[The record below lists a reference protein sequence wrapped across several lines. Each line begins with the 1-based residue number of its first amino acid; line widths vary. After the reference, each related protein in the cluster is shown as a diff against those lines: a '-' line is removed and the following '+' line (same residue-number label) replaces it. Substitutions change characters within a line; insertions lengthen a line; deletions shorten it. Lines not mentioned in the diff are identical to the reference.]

1 MPKGRP
7 KSQVAP
13 CRFCSK
19 QFKRQEHL
27 QRHERTHTREKPYPC
42 ECGKDYAR
50 QDLLVRH
57 QRLDHQSGTPASGSP
72 PTPHENVSPHLAPNA
87 LTSCSTNM
95 PSTQPMSE
103 STVSSLSLP
112 STSQTVHSILDF
124 QSTSGLDFLWDE
136 AATTFDFLPSVF
148 FNTDYPL
155 SDITDRAELHTNP
168 APVNPAIDAYG
179 TPQITPEIE
188 VQPSRAPGIVS
199 NDNDALL
206 RRALVA
212 TSDAASSWLW
222 TITATTH
229 SSLLHTVRCKTHIL
243 PKEFRLPSRHAL
255 SRYLE
260 SYFRAFDY
268 HLPFVHKPT
277 FSTKTAAPE
286 LVLSMAAVGALYRF
300 EHPRGYLLYF
310 AAKALVDDQI
320 AQRSDHVVSHL
331 MARSP
336 EDRVARFSMTSPTIY
351 IPKHILQTIQALL
364 VLLTMSSWADSPIV
378 RDSMSMAGKLAMLVR
393 EAALSV
399 DDERPDGL
407 AWEAWVRN
415 EERRRT
421 LFVAYVLFNLQ
432 SIAFSVPPMVLSHEV
447 VLCLP
452 STEIEWNAQ
461 TAAEWENLRLT
472 NVGAFEER
480 CFQETLSQVLAGKSV
495 YEHKTVSAFGNYVL
509 IHGCYQQIFFER
521 QASGGFLP
529 FHRSTLRPDVV
540 RIFEGALRA
549 WQNSWEATAE
559 STLDPQSPKGPLGFN
574 ATALLRL
581 AYIRLNSNLPPF
593 RRFDDIEPSP
603 IINMF
608 ANATSQAVER
618 SVSVDRAILQC
629 IHTLSIPVRAGV
641 AYVARTQVDW
651 SIQHALCNLEC
662 ALLLCNWLES
672 VACAV
677 ESSGMATLR
686 EDEKELLAALS
697 SLVRETE
704 VMDDLLN
711 IQDGYAVHFRRLAWC
726 TTKLWAEIFSGGY
739 VFEISHLVGTTLS
752 DIADILEQRL
762 LGGQIR

>member
-1 MPKGRP
+1 MTDEFRID
-7 KSQVAP
+7 
-13 CRFCSK
+13 
-19 QFKRQEHL
+19 
-27 QRHERTHTREKPYPC
+27 TREKPYPC

-103 STVSSLSLP
+103 STVSNLSLP
-112 STSQTVHSILDF
+112 PTSQTVHSILDF

-155 SDITDRAELHTNP
+155 SDLTDRAELHTNP
-168 APVNPAIDAYG
+168 APVHPAIDAYG

-260 SYFRAFDY
+260 SYFRAFDN
-268 HLPFVHKPT
+268 HLPFVHKST

-331 MARSP
+331 TARSP

-495 YEHKTVSAFGNYVL
+495 YEHKTVS
-509 IHGCYQQIFFER
+509 
-521 QASGGFLP
+521 
-529 FHRSTLRPDVV
+529 D
-540 RIFEGALRA
+540 
-549 WQNSWEATAE
+549 
-559 STLDPQSPKGPLGFN
+559 
-574 ATALLRL
+574 
-581 AYIRLNSNLPPF
+581 
-593 RRFDDIEPSP
+593 
-603 IINMF
+603 
-608 ANATSQAVER
+608 
-618 SVSVDRAILQC
+618 
-629 IHTLSIPVRAGV
+629 
-641 AYVARTQVDW
+641 
-651 SIQHALCNLEC
+651 
-662 ALLLCNWLES
+662 
-672 VACAV
+672 
-677 ESSGMATLR
+677 
-686 EDEKELLAALS
+686 
-697 SLVRETE
+697 
-704 VMDDLLN
+704 
-711 IQDGYAVHFRRLAWC
+711 
-726 TTKLWAEIFSGGY
+726 
-739 VFEISHLVGTTLS
+739 
-752 DIADILEQRL
+752 
-762 LGGQIR
+762 